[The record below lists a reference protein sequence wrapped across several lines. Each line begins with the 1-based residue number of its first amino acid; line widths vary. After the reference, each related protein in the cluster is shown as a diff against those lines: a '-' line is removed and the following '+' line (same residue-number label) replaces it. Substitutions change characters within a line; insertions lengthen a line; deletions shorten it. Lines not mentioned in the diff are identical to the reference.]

1 MDKFADRTEMKNV
14 NKFNIYMNPYSIQ
27 NIGNQI
33 ASSWIK
39 NAHGQNKYY
48 AEEKGKEKYCTPN
61 LWKYLPTKI

>member
-14 NKFNIYMNPYSIQ
+14 NKFNIYMNPYSIE

-39 NAHGQNKYY
+39 NAHG
-48 AEEKGKEKYCTPN
+48 
-61 LWKYLPTKI
+61 